1 MRKYDFSFY
10 LSFILIITLVLSCNN
25 DDTSTSDKNGL
36 IPLKTGNYWT
46 YKVYTSEALDDTSSS
61 TIGNYVSMNGYHG
74 FLTAPGN
81 DSYHVTFL
89 TDNDNAGN
97 YVSVGAYS
105 DHDTLMSPSV
115 MFKKNAVEGESWG
128 FKEIYYNDGGFFFS
142 ADIVMHCMKTDT
154 IINTSAG
161 DFNCFVYRYSPN
173 SGNDVFFDYVSDG
186 IGIVKSEHFEGNDL
200 FMSKILMD
208 YRADY

>member
-1 MRKYDFSFY
+1 MRKLDFPFC
-10 LSFILIITLVLSCNN
+10 LSFTLIITMVLSCKN
-25 DDTSTSDKNGL
+25 DEPAISDKKGL

-46 YKVYTSEALDDTSSS
+46 YKVYTSEVLDDTSSS

-74 FLTAPGN
+74 FLIDQGN
-81 DSYHVTFL
+81 DPFPVTFL
-89 TDNDNAGN
+89 IDNDDVGN
-97 YVSVGAYS
+97 YMIVGVYS

-115 MFKKNAVEGESWG
+115 MYKKNAVEGESWD
-128 FKEIYYNDGGFFFS
+128 FKEIYYDEGGYFFS
-142 ADIVMHCMKTDT
+142 TDIEMYCVKTDT

-173 SGNDVFFDYVSDG
+173 SGDDVFFEYVSDG
-186 IGIVKSEHFEGNDL
+186 IGIVKWEHFEGNDL
-200 FMSKILMD
+200 FKSMILMD